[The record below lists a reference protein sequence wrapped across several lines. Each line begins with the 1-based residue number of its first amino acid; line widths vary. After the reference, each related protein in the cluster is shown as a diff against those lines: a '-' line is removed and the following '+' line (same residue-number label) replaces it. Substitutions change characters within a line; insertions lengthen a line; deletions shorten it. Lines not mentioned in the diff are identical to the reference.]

1 MTLDGGQSLSAGFYP
16 VAVENSSTLLDN
28 VISML
33 DELSYIYDEENCA
46 DICKTM
52 ISKMFATMSD

>member
-16 VAVENSSTLLDN
+16 VAVEDSSTLLDN

-33 DELSYIYDEENCA
+33 DELSCIYMMKR
-46 DICKTM
+46 IVQIYVKP
-52 ISKMFATMSD
+52 